1 MTSLILGV
9 GIIIVSMILLYKN
22 LEKDDSKFSYDII
35 NMFTL
40 GLCVVGM
47 VFFIARILGLP

>member
-22 LEKDDSKFSYDII
+22 LEKDDSKLSYDII

-40 GLCVVGM
+40 GLCVVVM
-47 VFFIARILGLP
+47 VFFIDGILGLP

>member
-9 GIIIVSMILLYKN
+9 IIIIVSMILLYKN

-40 GLCVVGM
+40 GLYVIGV
-47 VFFIARILGLP
+47 VFFIAGMLRLL

>member
-9 GIIIVSMILLYKN
+9 IIIIVSMILLYKN

-40 GLCVVGM
+40 GLCVAGM
-47 VFFIARILGLP
+47 VFFITGMLRLL